1 MFALQLWFL
10 EDIFVAFL
18 GKKIMGIVD
27 FISSPFKP
35 NITNLKLI
43 IGDTTFQWRD
53 RIHKGLWSSLKAL
66 GITLA
71 ICTTKDM
78 KL

>member
-10 EDIFVAFL
+10 TDIFVAFL

-35 NITNLKLI
+35 NIANLKLI
-43 IGDTTFQWRD
+43 IGNTTFQWKD
-53 RIHKGLWSSLKAL
+53 RIHKGFVVKFQSPWNYFWPSALLK
-66 GITLA
+66 T
-71 ICTTKDM
+71 
-78 KL
+78 